1 MPIYFVPT
9 TGEHEKVIELGSK
22 AGIHVS
28 FPTTV
33 RDFIIE
39 SSEHSHAIFGMTT
52 ESLMT
57 LTRHAKQLL
66 VEMPSVVMSVPGIVY
81 TADWN
86 IAATSFHPLDWTEIE
101 SKLSKTGL
109 VAHEIDDLEKRDQG
123 TMEQKANAGYRS
135 LRQYR
140 AENNSVIDDSTMDEA
155 GDEGLVDDNTV

>member
-9 TGEHEKVIELGSK
+9 TGDHEKLIDLGSK

-28 FPTTV
+28 FPATV

-39 SSEHSHAIFGMTT
+39 SAEHSHGIFAMTT

-66 VEMPSVVMSVPGIVY
+66 SEMPSVVLSVPGVVY

-86 IAATSFHPLDWTEIE
+86 IAATSFHPLDWSEIE

-123 TMEQKANAGYRS
+123 TMEQVPRQGFTS

-140 AENNSVIDDSTMDEA
+140 ANNNNVIQEDTMDEA
-155 GDEGLVDDNTV
+155 GDEGIVDDSTV